1 MNIKY
6 RPEIDGLRAI
16 AVVAVIL
23 YHAQIT
29 ILGYQPFIGGF
40 IGVDIFFVI
49 SGYLITSIILKE
61 LVTTGTFSFR
71 YFYERR
77 IRRIL
82 PALLLVILV
91 SLPFAWI
98 YLVPSS
104 FVNYSESILYSLGFS
119 SNFYFDFLAQ
129 EYQAEESLL
138 IPFLHTWSLSVEE
151 QYYILFPIFLIVTFK
166 YFRKHIGLILLIGFF
181 LSLLAS
187 HWGSQNRPY
196 FTFYSLPTR
205 GWELLAGSILAY
217 FEIKSGLRSKN
228 KTLNSSLPILGVLLI
243 CLSILFFNDGML
255 HPSLYTLPAIIG
267 VCLIIWFSEKNNL
280 ITKILSSKLFVKI
293 GLISYSLY
301 LWHYPVFAFSRIR
314 EFYHDEALNKLS
326 LCIIIFLLSI
336 ISYYFVERPVR
347 NKKYKFKPIFFS
359 VLSLYAILI
368 ITNLFIINNKGYK
381 SRFHHFLDRDFYA
394 EEHKNFEI
402 NYNYNNFDKRK
413 NIFIVGNSYSE
424 DLLSVFDY
432 NNQLKNKFYF
442 YSASAK
448 IRQKNE
454 VNNYSVSCF
463 LKLLQKNITDC
474 NLHNFTSHLNKQY
487 QLSDYIIFTM
497 RKNDPYNDQ
506 KMLKISKYLKKDN
519 KKFLVFL
526 DDVKGSAVLDKFVYK
541 FKRTPN
547 NNEIEILE
555 KQFYNISA
563 NFENEYLTILKNEF
577 IKNEINFITRS
588 EIYCSHEL
596 KKCSLLSD
604 DNKKIFVDDFGHLS
618 NDGAKFFSNDIS
630 KLIEKFN

>member
-1 MNIKY
+1 M
-6 RPEIDGLRAI
+6 
-16 AVVAVIL
+16 
-23 YHAQIT
+23 
-29 ILGYQPFIGGF
+29 
-40 IGVDIFFVI
+40 
-49 SGYLITSIILKE
+49 KE

-314 EFYHDEALNKLS
+314 EFYHDEALKRVL
-326 LCIIIFLLSI
+326 FLKGELI
-336 ISYYFVERPVR
+336 NENGRFFGDVE
-347 NKKYKFKPIFFS
+347 
-359 VLSLYAILI
+359 L
-368 ITNLFIINNKGYK
+368 
-381 SRFHHFLDRDFYA
+381 
-394 EEHKNFEI
+394 EI
-402 NYNYNNFDKRK
+402 K
-413 NIFIVGNSYSE
+413 NIN
-424 DLLSVFDY
+424 L
-432 NNQLKNKFYF
+432 NQFFFQYF
-442 YSASAK
+442 P
-448 IRQKNE
+448 
-454 VNNYSVSCF
+454 C
-463 LKLLQKNITDC
+463 
-474 NLHNFTSHLNKQY
+474 
-487 QLSDYIIFTM
+487 M
-497 RKNDPYNDQ
+497 
-506 KMLKISKYLKKDN
+506 
-519 KKFLVFL
+519 
-526 DDVKGSAVLDKFVYK
+526 
-541 FKRTPN
+541 
-547 NNEIEILE
+547 
-555 KQFYNISA
+555 QF
-563 NFENEYLTILKNEF
+563 
-577 IKNEINFITRS
+577 
-588 EIYCSHEL
+588 
-596 KKCSLLSD
+596 
-604 DNKKIFVDDFGHLS
+604 
-618 NDGAKFFSNDIS
+618 
-630 KLIEKFN
+630 